1 MKRKSYYWYTE
12 MEIEIRNYL
21 SKVTLSQTMQHLKG
35 YVEELEYQ
43 KDLKSEENTFSN
55 ATATTMGS
63 IAPFPI
69 DSTVVVDTFKRI
81 Q

>member
-1 MKRKSYYWYTE
+1 
-12 MEIEIRNYL
+12 
-21 SKVTLSQTMQHLKG
+21 MQHLKG

-81 Q
+81 